1 MAVTLD
7 GILIHRMKCN
17 YGTQNCQL
25 FAGVLMELNLYQV
38 EAVLKLKSTGWWWNI
53 LNRGINANRVTFFG
67 SFMPPPWNNVVIS
80 VV

>member
-1 MAVTLD
+1 
-7 GILIHRMKCN
+7 MKCN
-17 YGTQNCQL
+17 YGRTQNCQL

-67 SFMPPPWNNVVIS
+67 SFMPLLELCGIVIS
-80 VV
+80 TRTSTNKLKR